1 MESDSQLKESR
12 RGGQPDGE
20 GETVQMAENAGIV
33 GIAMQ
38 NFTAYPQMPDA
49 QGLIEFGV
57 RMEELGYE
65 SVWVW
70 DHILLGVDPCL

>member
-1 MESDSQLKESR
+1 
-12 RGGQPDGE
+12 
-20 GETVQMAENAGIV
+20 MAENAGIV

-65 SVWVW
+65 SIWVW